1 MLFKVITYSAN
12 YDYSFTNAYLYVD
25 AVSVDG
31 YTAVCLCGVQIKPSY
46 NASQQAI
53 SAFGIYSEDN
63 FVVSV
68 YTLDESRNLS
78 GDLTVQILYINNAQ
92 LNGNITSII

>member
-1 MLFKVITYSAN
+1 M
-12 YDYSFTNAYLYVD
+12 
-25 AVSVDG
+25 
-31 YTAVCLCGVQIKPSY
+31 QIKPSY
-46 NASQQAI
+46 DASQQAI

-68 YTLDESRNLS
+68 YTLDGSKNLS

-92 LNGNITSII
+92 LDGNITSII